1 MKILDIGSGKYPVED
16 LIVVY
21 IKGGNNDSN

>member
-1 MKILDIGSGKYPVED
+1 MKILDIGSGKYLVED

-21 IKGGNNDSN
+21 VKGEHNDSN